1 MAKPDGYLLSGLMD
15 NAEFSSQISGFTP
28 YYSGS
33 ALHKKTTNSPFLQN
47 NDKNNMT
54 IELTAA

>member
-1 MAKPDGYLLSGLMD
+1 MD

-28 YYSGS
+28 YYLGS

-54 IELTAA
+54 IAPAAA